1 MIDGEPPLPPPLPD
15 DRAWSRQVHAE
26 ALRRKG
32 ATGPCEA
39 CGSDAWS
46 ADPTVFLLHAL
57 TPSGTLSAGLGVEL
71 VAVQCRNCG
80 LVRLHAGSRLL
91 GD

>member
-1 MIDGEPPLPPPLPD
+1 MIDGEPPSPPPLPD
-15 DRAWSRQVHAE
+15 DREWSREVHAD
-26 ALRRKG
+26 ALRRKR

-46 ADPTVFLLHAL
+46 AEPTVFLLHAL
-57 TPSGTLSAGLGVEL
+57 TPSGTFAPGSGVEL
-71 VAVQCRNCG
+71 IAVHCRHCG

-91 GD
+91 SQ